1 LLDSKYQVIVVG
13 GGLAGLISS
22 ILLKRAGLSVLLI
35 EKKQYPFNR
44 VCGEYISNE
53 VRPFLEREGLYPNHL
68 KTSSLE
74 RFELSDIQGN
84 TASIDLP
91 LGGFGVSRYQLD
103 NFLYEKALLE
113 GVSVKTKTEVAEINF
128 YDDLFEVAI
137 KGGESLHAEFVIGAF
152 GKRSKLDKALDR
164 SFIKKSS
171 PFIGVKYHAYLDFPA
186 DQIGL
191 YNFDGGYCGISQ
203 VEGGLVNICYLS
215 KRDNLKKYGN
225 IKSMEEEVL
234 YKNPLLKQYFEQSTW
249 LREKPEVINEISFEK
264 KEAVKDHILMAGDTA
279 GLITPLCG
287 NGMAMAIHA
296 GKIAA
301 DCISQF
307 YDGKLKTR
315 KAVEYRYKKEWSR
328 NFDRRLF
335 IGRSTQNLF
344 GNQSRSNLAIR
355 LIRSFPAIAKKLIKQ
370 THGDRID

>member
-1 LLDSKYQVIVVG
+1 LIQSKYQIIVVG

-22 ILLKRAGLSVLLI
+22 ILLKRSGLSVLLL
-35 EKKQYPFNR
+35 EKKQYPFHR

-53 VRPFLEREGLYPNHL
+53 VKPFLQKEGLYPEHFDPS
-68 KTSSLE
+68 TLE
-74 RFELSDIQGN
+74 TFELSDIKGN
-84 TASIDLP
+84 TANIKLP
-91 LGGFGVSRYQLD
+91 MGGFGISRYQLD

-113 GVSVKTKTEVAEINF
+113 GVSVSTETEVSSISFDSESF
-128 YDDLFEVAI
+128 MLEV
-137 KGGESLHAEFVIGAF
+137 KGGQSFHADFVIGAY
-152 GKRSKLDKALDR
+152 GKRAKLDKSLDR

-186 DQIGL
+186 DKIGL
-191 YNFDGGYCGISQ
+191 YNFDGGYCGLSQ
-203 VEGGLVNICYLS
+203 VEGGVVNICYLS
-215 KRDNLKKYGN
+215 QRENLKKHGS
-225 IKSMEEEVL
+225 IEKMQEEVL
-234 YKNPLLKQYFEQSTW
+234 FKNPLLKHYFEKAVW

-264 KEAVKDHILMAGDTA
+264 KEAVKDHVLMAGDTA

-307 YDGKLKTR
+307 YDQKLKTR
-315 KAVEYRYKKEWSR
+315 KAVEYRYKKEWSK

-344 GNQSRSNLAIR
+344 GNQRKSNLAIR
-355 LIRSFPAIAKKLIKQ
+355 LIRSFPAIAKKLIEQ